1 MIDNKEMIIE
11 TYFNKNNTFNYI
23 MHNLKQG
30 AIDSTLLIIF
40 LIITNF

>member
-1 MIDNKEMIIE
+1 MIDNKEMTIE
-11 TYFNKNNTFNYI
+11 TYFSKNNTFNYI
-23 MHNLKQG
+23 MYNLKQG